1 MPESLPEGSE
11 KPSAHEAPRTGD
23 APNRA
28 TPAEISDMMAR
39 NLRMRTKRVPRAV
52 RRNYF
57 LYLLFYEGFFRW
69 AVAAG
74 VVCVLIVVALVPRIW
89 ITSPEGYIPVRK
101 VRGLDI
107 IQGASFRRA
116 AVKEAEAGRLEES
129 IQKWRAALAADP
141 ANVDAVKGF
150 LKALSIQ
157 PVPDHE
163 LLPQGAYE
171 ASELMR
177 LAGTN
182 ETTITAAS
190 EFYLRYNQ
198 YEWLM
203 ERLDNP
209 TAPKN
214 LTATRCL
221 IAALFFNDQFG
232 RLGALFKERAALV
245 ENDQESQLYKRA
257 FLTVTGTTV
266 ESKAAR
272 AELETA
278 ATDPK
283 RQVSALRILLFLD
296 QKELRINEFEKH
308 LQALEALKKARFHD
322 RFVHLLLLKSLGRS
336 KDAEDLARTALG
348 APDSPNEAA
357 QLLQVWSEF
366 QMYPEAAKFARE
378 QLLRFRYTP
387 TIWIQLGQILVD
399 GKAWDELRAIG
410 IQLRGI
416 ELVRPVLGNYGWY
429 LEGVGLRGQRRDEAA
444 EDAFQRFVAQ
454 PTVSEGANFNSA
466 TTMARLGYSALGLN
480 LLKTMAGSTNAG
492 TVFWKQYLLT
502 AFEARNAKELLVAAK
517 KLYDTDRSDREAM
530 NDYAAAL
537 LTLRQEPQEA
547 LRLTFDLIQRS
558 PGSINYQINHAQSLV
573 QNRRTDEARSMLRS
587 IPRASLVSAQL
598 IQYDLT
604 QIEVY
609 LQNGKVAEAQSLAKN
624 LDRTFLFPE
633 QLEWLKTAV
642 EGAPKK

>member
-11 KPSAHEAPRTGD
+11 KASAHEAPRAGD

-28 TPAEISDMMAR
+28 TPAEISDMMAK

-74 VVCVLIVVALVPRIW
+74 LVCVLIVVALVPRIW

-129 IQKWRAALAADP
+129 IQKWRAALASDP
-141 ANVDAVKGF
+141 ANVEAIKGF
-150 LKALSIQ
+150 LKALSVQ

-163 LLPQGAYE
+163 LLPQGGYE

-182 ETTITAAS
+182 DMTVTAAA
-190 EFYLRYNQ
+190 EVYLRYNL
-198 YEWLM
+198 YDWLL
-203 ERLDNP
+203 ERLDTP
-209 TAPKN
+209 TSPKN
-214 LTATRCL
+214 LSATRCL
-221 IAALFFNDQFG
+221 IAALFFNDRFD
-232 RLGALFKERAALV
+232 RLGAVFTERASLV
-245 ENDQESQLYKRA
+245 EQDLESKLYQQAYLAVKGSMA
-257 FLTVTGTTV
+257 

-278 ATDPK
+278 AKDSK

-296 QKELRINEFEKH
+296 QKELRIDEFEKH
-308 LQALEALKKARFHD
+308 LQALEALKEARFHD

-336 KDAEDLARTALG
+336 KDGEELARTALG
-348 APDSPNEAA
+348 APDSPNEAV

-378 QLLRFRYTP
+378 QLTRFRYTP
-387 TIWIQLGQILVD
+387 TIWIQLGQILVN
-399 GKAWDELRAIG
+399 GKAWDELRAMG

-416 ELVRPVLGNYGWY
+416 ELVRPILGNYGWY
-429 LEGVGLRGQRRDEAA
+429 LEGVGLRGLRRDEAA

-454 PTVSEGANFNSA
+454 PTVSEIANFNSA
-466 TTMARLGYSALGLN
+466 TTMARLGYSSLGLN
-480 LLKTMAGSTNAG
+480 LLQSMASSTNAG
-492 TVFWKQYLLT
+492 ILFWKQYLLT
-502 AFEARNAKELLVAAK
+502 AYEARNAKELLVAAK
-517 KLYDTDRSDREAM
+517 KLHESDPSDKEGM

-537 LTLRQEPQEA
+537 LTLRQNPQEA
-547 LRLTFDLIQRS
+547 LRLTFDLLQRN
-558 PGSINYQINHAQSLV
+558 PESINYQINHAQSLV
-573 QNRRTDEARSMLRS
+573 LNRRTEEAASTLRS
-587 IPRASLVSAQL
+587 IPRAALVSAQL

-609 LQNGKVAEAQSLAKN
+609 LQSGKVTEAQRLAKN

>member
-28 TPAEISDMMAR
+28 TPAEISDMMAK

-74 VVCVLIVVALVPRIW
+74 VVCVLIVIALVPRIW

-107 IQGASFRRA
+107 IQGAAFRRA
-116 AVKEAEAGRLEES
+116 AVKEAEAGRLAES
-129 IQKWRAALAADP
+129 IQKWRAALASDP
-141 ANVDAVKGF
+141 ANVEAVKGF
-150 LKALSIQ
+150 LKALSVQ

-163 LLPQGAYE
+163 LLPQGGYE

-182 ETTITAAS
+182 DTTITAAA
-190 EFYLRYNQ
+190 ELYFRYNL
-198 YEWLM
+198 YDWLV
-203 ERLDNP
+203 ERLDTP
-209 TAPKN
+209 TSPKN
-214 LTATRCL
+214 LSATRCL
-221 IAALFFNDQFG
+221 IAALFFNDRFD
-232 RLGALFKERAALV
+232 RLGEVFTDRAAVV
-245 ENDQESQLYKRA
+245 EKDEESKLYRQAYFVVKGS
-257 FLTVTGTTV
+257 TS
-266 ESKAAR
+266 EIKAAR

-283 RQVSALRILLFLD
+283 RQVAALRILLFLD
-296 QKELRINEFEKH
+296 QKELRINEFERH
-308 LQALEALKKARFHD
+308 LKALEALKEARFHD

-336 KDAEDLARTALG
+336 KDAEELARTALG
-348 APDSPNEAA
+348 EPDSPNEAV
-357 QLLQVWSEF
+357 QLLGVWSEF

-378 QLLRFRYTP
+378 QLTRFRYTP
-387 TIWIQLGQILVD
+387 NIWIQLGQILVN

-429 LEGVGLRGQRRDEAA
+429 LEGVGLRGQRRDDAA

-466 TTMARLGYSALGLN
+466 TTMSRLGYSALGLN
-480 LLKTMAGSTNAG
+480 LLKSMSGSTNAG
-492 TVFWKQYLLT
+492 TIFWKQYLLT
-502 AFEARNAKELLVAAK
+502 AYEARNAKELLVAAK
-517 KLYDTDRSDREAM
+517 KLHDTAPSDQEAM

-537 LTLRQEPQEA
+537 LTLRQDPQEA
-547 LRLTFDLIQRS
+547 LRLTFDLIQKS
-558 PGSINYQINHAQSLV
+558 PSSINYQINHAQSLA
-573 QNRRTDEARSMLRS
+573 QNRRSEEAWSMLRS
-587 IPRASLVSAQL
+587 IPRAALVPVQL
-598 IQYDLT
+598 NQFDLT

-609 LQNGKVAEAQSLAKN
+609 LQKGKLAEARSLAKN

-633 QLEWLKTAV
+633 QLEWLKTSL
-642 EGAPKK
+642 EESPKK